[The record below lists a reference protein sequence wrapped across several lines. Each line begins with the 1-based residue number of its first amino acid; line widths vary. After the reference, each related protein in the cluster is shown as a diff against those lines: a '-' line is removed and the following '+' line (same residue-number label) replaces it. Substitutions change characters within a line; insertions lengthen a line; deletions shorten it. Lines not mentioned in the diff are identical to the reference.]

1 MGATYFR
8 AVRKRYGPQ
17 DTADVLEV
25 CGACSRAK
33 AFDAMFVHR
42 PLDVFRAIRPL
53 DNLKK
58 KNANPPV
65 SNLEVEGLSPSAS
78 RGQEITLQNIVSR
91 TFCPDSIDTAA

>member
-53 DNLKK
+53 DNFCFYCTSDMYTL
-58 KNANPPV
+58 
-65 SNLEVEGLSPSAS
+65 LSSKFIFDLTS
-78 RGQEITLQNIVSR
+78 S
-91 TFCPDSIDTAA
+91 